1 LLDQSNRSLFSE
13 FLSQHLLRILL
24 DIGADDLDNFKAI
37 TDKNDAESLHKLLKY
52 LVGSVFGKT
61 IVDGVTKGY
70 NDRVMPDELGAYEAF
85 RQVFGGG
92 IH

>member
-1 LLDQSNRSLFSE
+1 MDQSNRSLFSD

-24 DIGADDLDNFKAI
+24 DIAADDLDNFKAI
-37 TDKNDAESLHKLLKY
+37 ADKNDADSLHKLLQY